1 MALVWDMVESRPAAG
16 DDDNSLE
23 SCWVHELAASWM
35 WETELDGDG
44 DTEPTACIGR
54 AETLADMNRA
64 NPADTPQS
72 QQPSTFKRF
81 VEVGRVVLVN
91 DGPSAGKL
99 AVIAEIIDHNRALI
113 DGPTTSVP
121 RQQIP
126 YRNLILTPYTLA
138 SLPRAA
144 GSGPIKKAIEK
155 AGVMEKWEQSGWA
168 KKLAARQVRKVGDTV
183 VSPRSSLLFLDE
195 PVLVAFCSPSQFAD
209 VAFRTPPT
217 LTASRS
223 SSRRSL
229 DGISSARRTSRRR
242 RPLPKRV

>member
-1 MALVWDMVESRPAAG
+1 VDARDGAG
-16 DDDNSLE
+16 
-23 SCWVHELAASWM
+23 
-35 WETELDGDG
+35 
-44 DTEPTACIGR
+44 GR
-54 AETLADMNRA
+54 RRRRHRA
-64 NPADTPQS
+64 HRLQRSYRISGTGTNPADTLQS

-168 KKLAARQVRKVGDTV
+168 KKLAARQVRKVRREFSLWLSFCFSTSALNERAV
-183 VSPRSSLLFLDE
+183 AVCCFSSP
-195 PVLVAFCSPSQFAD
+195 FAD
-209 VAFRTPPT
+209 AV
-217 LTASRS
+217 
-223 SSRRSL
+223 
-229 DGISSARRTSRRR
+229 
-242 RPLPKRV
+242 